1 LHAPNQGT
9 GDHCRVGPD
18 LHEREEGPLRVG
30 HAQPNSFGLVIL
42 CTLGAV
48 WASQVLGWVKNL
60 YIFANPWKGLSW
72 SQSLCIEGT
81 DYVWFRNKLK
91 FLSSTVCTH
100 GPFDGH

>member
-1 LHAPNQGT
+1 MHAPNQGT

-48 WASQVLGWVKNL
+48 WASQVLGWVKNYTFL
-60 YIFANPWKGLSW
+60 LIHGRVFHGLNH
-72 SQSLCIEGT
+72 C
-81 DYVWFRNKLK
+81 VLK
-91 FLSSTVCTH
+91 ELVMYGSEIN
-100 GPFDGH
+100 